1 MTMIGPTAPDER
13 DVMRSLQEG
22 SPKALATIYERVAPV
37 LYPLALR
44 IVGTRERA
52 CAVIEDLFEEI
63 WRDRTKVRVAA
74 GIPRVE
80 WTARCRELAIAQMG
94 MAPASPASEERR
106 RAVTATPSAA
116 VPPAAV
122 SHGARSATDPSS
134 AASAAS
140 DPRTAAREAL
150 ESLPERDR
158 RALEEAYF
166 RGTSAREIAT
176 LLGAPT
182 SDAEAMVRAALV
194 RFRDRVDE
202 QDGIEIEMERA
213 S

>member
-1 MTMIGPTAPDER
+1 MTTIGSTSPDER
-13 DVMRSLQEG
+13 DVMRSLREG
-22 SPKALATIYERVAPV
+22 SPKALATIYERTAPV
-37 LYPLALR
+37 FYPLALR

-63 WRDRTKVRVAA
+63 WRDRAKVRAA
-74 GIPRVE
+74 GGIPRVE

-94 MAPASPASEERR
+94 VVPASEPKRAAVAAMPPAAASPA
-106 RAVTATPSAA
+106 T
-116 VPPAAV
+116 
-122 SHGARSATDPSS
+122 GSATGLSPV
-134 AASAAS
+134 A
-140 DPRTAAREAL
+140 DPRAAAREAL
-150 ESLPERDR
+150 ASLPEPDR

-166 RGTSAREIAT
+166 RGTAAREIAT

-194 RFRDRVDE
+194 RFRDRIDE
-202 QDGIEIEMERA
+202 GDGVEVEMERA

>member
-1 MTMIGPTAPDER
+1 MTTIGTTSPDER

-22 SPKALATIYERVAPV
+22 SPKALATIYDRVGPV
-37 LYPLALR
+37 FYPLALR
-44 IVGTRERA
+44 IVGSRERA

-63 WRDRTKVRVAA
+63 WRDRAKVRAAA

-94 MAPASPASEERR
+94 IAPASERR
-106 RAVTATPSAA
+106 RGAVDA
-116 VPPAAV
+116 VLNGTPAA
-122 SHGARSATDPSS
+122 SS
-134 AASAAS
+134 AANPSS
-140 DPRTAAREAL
+140 LTPDPRTAAREAL
-150 ESLPERDR
+150 KSLPERDR

-166 RGTSAREIAT
+166 RGTPAREIAT

-202 QDGIEIEMERA
+202 QDGIETEMERA

>member
-1 MTMIGPTAPDER
+1 MTTIGSTSPDER
-13 DVMRSLQEG
+13 EVMRSLQEG
-22 SPKALATIYERVAPV
+22 SPKALATIYERIAPV

-63 WRDRTKVRVAA
+63 WRDRAKVCTAA

-94 MAPASPASEERR
+94 VVPPSEPKR
-106 RAVTATPSAA
+106 AA
-116 VPPAAV
+116 VAAMPPATAPPAT
-122 SHGARSATDPSS
+122 GSATDPSPG
-134 AASAAS
+134 AV
-140 DPRTAAREAL
+140 DPRVAARQAL
-150 ESLPERDR
+150 ASLPERDR

-166 RGTSAREIAT
+166 RGTAAREIAT

-202 QDGIEIEMERA
+202 GDGVDVEMERA